1 MYSWPLNFDEIPGS
15 YLGKRYIV
23 IMLRVV
29 DFLCKYNRQRR
40 GVEENDLILFRRGSG
55 GGLADVTNVSFFF
68 LNKQRISSF
77 LQKTGDVEV
86 KLVKCWECKGGGLT
100 SFGNSNTYCVSPHG
114 D

>member
-55 GGLADVTNVSFFF
+55 GGLADVTNVFFSF
-68 LNKQRISSF
+68 LTKRISPF
-77 LQKTGDVEV
+77 LQKTRDVEV
-86 KLVKCWECKGGGLT
+86 KLVKCWECKGEGLA
-100 SFGNSNTYCVSPHG
+100 SFGNSNSYCVYSYG
-114 D
+114 N

>member
-55 GGLADVTNVSFFF
+55 GGLADVTNVFLFLFKQKGFPPFFR
-68 LNKQRISSF
+68 KQE
-77 LQKTGDVEV
+77 T
-86 KLVKCWECKGGGLT
+86 
-100 SFGNSNTYCVSPHG
+100 
-114 D
+114 